1 MSLRAVW
8 AGQGP
13 RPRVV
18 PCRNRRLKPP
28 WSKTAGHTRGTPED
42 QKPATGSAR
51 TTRSARATKRTA
63 HRLCPESESRS
74 PTECLN
80 TPGRGFLHA
89 VPRLSRT
96 ASPTELHAADHRWLR
111 SVSGRSGTSGLSRR
125 VDAAPA
131 RADVPLG
138 ELTDQLRQATD
149 GHTWA
154 HQGRTR
160 RSTIKGSPG
169 RRVGPP
175 GLEPGTY
182 GLKVRSSAIE
192 LEAQLAGAY
201 VSTHR
206 SPAARP
212 G

>member
-51 TTRSARATKRTA
+51 TTRSARATKRTG
-63 HRLCPESESRS
+63 HRLCPAESRS

-80 TPGRGFLHA
+80 TPGRRFLHA

-111 SVSGRSGTSGLSRR
+111 SVSGRRGTSGLSQR
-125 VDAAPA
+125 VDADAAPG

-138 ELTDQLRQATD
+138 ELTAQLRQATD
-149 GHTWA
+149 LGTPGA
-154 HQGRTR
+154 RQEIDDQGIA
-160 RSTIKGSPG
+160 RSEG
-169 RRVGPP
+169 GPP
-175 GLEPGTY
+175 GTRTRNLRIKSP
-182 GLKVRSSAIE
+182 
-192 LEAQLAGAY
+192 QLC
-201 VSTHR
+201 H
-206 SPAARP
+206 
-212 G
+212 